1 MDTYVENAGAA
12 EQEKQIQVV
21 PMENEHQIQVPVE
34 NVDTAGTPLDD
45 ENTAVWNSQGEE
57 LAQNI
62 NIVRAEKPDP
72 LGRKTTNLPVNKI
85 KAGYGYAFGK
95 SGKKR

>member
-12 EQEKQIQVV
+12 EQERQIQVV
-21 PMENEHQIQVPVE
+21 PMENEHQIQG
-34 NVDTAGTPLDD
+34 NG
-45 ENTAVWNSQGEE
+45 QGEE